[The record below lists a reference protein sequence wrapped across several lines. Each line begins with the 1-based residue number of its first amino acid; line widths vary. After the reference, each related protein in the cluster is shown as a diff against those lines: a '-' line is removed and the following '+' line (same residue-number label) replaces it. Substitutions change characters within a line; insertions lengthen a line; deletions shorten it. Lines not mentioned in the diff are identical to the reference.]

1 MIGQTVSHYR
11 ILGKL
16 GGGGMGVVYEAEDLK
31 LGRHVALKFIPE
43 NLVGD
48 PKSLERFEREARAA
62 SLLNHPNICTI
73 HAIED
78 NNGHP
83 FIVME
88 KLEGQSLKQC
98 IAGQPMETEKML
110 DVSIQVADALAASH
124 AKGIV
129 HRDIKP
135 ANIFITPSGQV
146 KVLDFGLAK
155 LVHNVGTD
163 SDSGAVDDSLT
174 AVGVIPGTAVY
185 MSPEQARSDEIDF
198 RSDLFSFGVV
208 MYEMS
213 TGKKPFTGKNSLMTL
228 DSVLHQKP
236 VPPGELNPKM
246 PVELEGIIGK
256 AMEKDRKERYQSATQ
271 IKADLQLLKREAEAG
286 QVEIKSG
293 LHSVRLRAASKTFGR
308 AGSNKWLFWLLGG
321 TAALLVTVVAAVG
334 AYWIR
339 HRAVANAE
347 QRNAIAVLP
356 LQNMNG
362 DFSVDYL
369 RFALADELTS
379 VLTYSRSLEVR
390 PSSMT
395 RSYVQVDFDPHKV
408 GQTLHVGK
416 LLTGH
421 FMLQGD
427 RLTVTLEAIDVP
439 TDRLLWQANVTAS
452 QNDLISLQS
461 QLSTQVQL
469 GLLPALGVAGGALTT
484 ASRPKSQEAYDLYLH
499 SLALPHDPEPNKDAI
514 AVLEHVVGV
523 DPSYAPAWEAL
534 GKRYYFDSYY
544 GGGGEKMF
552 QLSNAAY
559 EKALALDPN
568 RVAAAS
574 NLITNRVERGEI
586 GPAYDAA
593 KDLVQRRPQSA
604 DAHFA
609 LSYVLRYAGMQE
621 QATQECN
628 TARSLDP
635 GNFNFRSCAWAFIE
649 LGQPGRAMDFVHMDA
664 GSEWAAWATPYVY
677 LAEGNLAQARESAKS
692 MAKAPF
698 YHRELM
704 VACTQAPRPADL
716 DKIVR
721 DSEASVMTEPD
732 PESWYRVGALMAYCG
747 QKDAAL
753 RLLKAAVQQNYCAYS
768 ALLEDPLLKDLRKD
782 TAFNQVLTAGS
793 QCQQTLKEGRAQ

>member
-1 MIGQTVSHYR
+1 
-11 ILGKL
+11 
-16 GGGGMGVVYEAEDLK
+16 VYEAEDLK

-73 HAIED
+73 HGIED

-88 KLEGQSLKQC
+88 KLDGESLKQC
-98 IAGQPMETEKML
+98 IAGQPVATEKLL
-110 DVSIQVADALAASH
+110 DISIQVADALAASH

-135 ANIFITPSGQV
+135 ANIFLTPSGQV

-163 SDSGAVDDSLT
+163 SDGGVLDNSLT

-185 MSPEQARSDEIDF
+185 MSPEQARSEEIDF

-228 DSVLHQKP
+228 DAVLHDKP
-236 VPPGELNPKM
+236 VPPGELNPKV

-271 IKADLQLLKREAEAG
+271 IKADLQVLKHQTESG
-286 QVEIKSG
+286 LVKSG
-293 LHSVRLRAASKTFGR
+293 LHQSRLRVASKTFGR
-308 AGSNKWLFWLLGG
+308 SGSRLQLWLLLGMG
-321 TAALLVTVVAAVG
+321 AVLVTVLAAVG
-334 AYWIR
+334 AYWVK
-339 HRAVANAE
+339 HRSAASAE
-347 QRNAIAVLP
+347 LQNAIAVLP

-390 PSSMT
+390 PSSVT
-395 RSYVQVDFDPHKV
+395 RKYVEADLDPRKV
-408 GQTLHVGK
+408 GQQLRVGR

-421 FMLQGD
+421 FMRQGEQ
-427 RLTVTLEAIDVP
+427 LTVTLEAIDVAS
-439 TDRLLWQANVTAS
+439 DRLLWQGSATANV
-452 QNDLISLQS
+452 NDLISLQS
-461 QLSTQVQL
+461 QLSTQVQN
-469 GLLPALGVAGGALTT
+469 GLLPALGGGTGGDFTT
-484 ASRPKSQEAYDLYLH
+484 AARPKSQEAYDLYLH
-499 SLALPHDPEPNKDAI
+499 SLALPHDAGPNKDAI

-523 DPSYAPAWEAL
+523 DPGYAPAWEAL
-534 GKRYYFDSYY
+534 GLRYYYDSYY

-552 QLSNAAY
+552 QQSNMAF
-559 EKALALDPN
+559 EKATGLDPN
-568 RVAAAS
+568 RVGAAS
-574 NLITNRVERGEI
+574 HLITNRVERGEL
-586 GPAYDAA
+586 GRAYDAA
-593 KDLVQRRPQSA
+593 TDLVRRRPQSA
-604 DAHFA
+604 YAHFA

-628 TARSLDP
+628 TARQLDP
-635 GNFNFRSCAWAFIE
+635 GNFDFRSCAWAFLE
-649 LGQPGRAMDFVHMDA
+649 LGKTDRAMDFVQLDA
-664 GSEWAAWATPYVY
+664 GSEWSAWVKPYVY
-677 LAEGNLAQARESAKS
+677 LTAGNLAQARESVKS
-692 MAKAPF
+692 VAKATP
-698 YHRELM
+698 YHRELL
-704 VACTQAPRPADL
+704 VACTQAQKPADF
-716 DKIVR
+716 DRIVH
-721 DSEASVMTEPD
+721 EAESSTMMEPD
-732 PESWYRVGALMAYCG
+732 PEAWYHVGALMAYCG
-747 QKDAAL
+747 QNEPAL

-768 ALLEDPLLKDLRKD
+768 ALLEDPLLKGLRKE
-782 TAFNQVLTAGS
+782 TAFNEVLTAGS
-793 QCQQTLKEGRAQ
+793 ACQEALKEGRQ